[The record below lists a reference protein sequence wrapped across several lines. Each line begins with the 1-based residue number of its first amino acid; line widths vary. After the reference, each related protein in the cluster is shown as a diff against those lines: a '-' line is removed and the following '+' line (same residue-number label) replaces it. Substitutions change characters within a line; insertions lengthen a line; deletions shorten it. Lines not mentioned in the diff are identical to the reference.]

1 MAVYGTILCLG
12 DSLTHGARDE
22 YYRCY
27 PMELS
32 DLLGRFL
39 VRIGSVPK
47 KVSTVRPVLT
57 FCAVA
62 CLW

>member
-32 DLLGRFL
+32 DLLGKILARL
-39 VRIGSVPK
+39 GLCR
-47 KVSTVRPVLT
+47 RR
-57 FCAVA
+57 CQR
-62 CLW
+62 